1 MHGPVNVHVKQQIFA
16 ISILQQIAAGLRHF
30 IYETWDLVRKYDDRI
45 MEVVIIKWRHT
56 QITYKI
62 HSFR

>member
-45 MEVVIIKWRHT
+45 MEVVIIK
-56 QITYKI
+56 
-62 HSFR
+62 